1 MHYTHT
7 YYIYLYMVLLP
18 EILEVTLLWIFIY
31 IFSIYLYIHT
41 YVHILYIHIHVSDV
55 RRWYTGIDIFMV
67 LKKIQQQEQ
76 ILVSERATERKRA
89 KMWAWVSEKQE
100 WKRARE
106 RNIGWS
112 VEARKNEA
120 RVHKWNIETEDTDK
134 RDKINKGSS
143 YKRVITKGDSFY
155 P

>member
-1 MHYTHT
+1 
-7 YYIYLYMVLLP
+7 MVLLP

-89 KMWAWVSEKQE
+89 KM
-100 WKRARE
+100 
-106 RNIGWS
+106 
-112 VEARKNEA
+112 
-120 RVHKWNIETEDTDK
+120 
-134 RDKINKGSS
+134 
-143 YKRVITKGDSFY
+143 
-155 P
+155 